1 MSRFFSTAFKPPDCI
16 TTGLKTVTN
25 NNWSKKASLQY
36 MCSQHMNKYWT
47 KNYEMHLS
55 WPNLFSSNRLCRISY
70 MKIFIFLNDKSLF
83 KLSLFLCQ
91 NGIHLNHKEWAQR
104 FITLIFFQKWFKQ
117 WCKNK
122 KQKSLIEVELTHY
135 LLLPLN
141 VPNFYN
147 LVALTL
153 ATAARTS

>member
-1 MSRFFSTAFKPPDCI
+1 MSALLWRKVYCETKYYNKMSRFFSTTFRSPDCI
-16 TTGLKTVTN
+16 TTGLKTVTK

-122 KQKSLIEVELTHY
+122 KQKSLI
-135 LLLPLN
+135 
-141 VPNFYN
+141 
-147 LVALTL
+147 
-153 ATAARTS
+153 